1 MDNDRP
7 LYDMIDQE
15 LVCRKESWLD
25 EYQCGD
31 VSDSSLLAFSEDWD
45 SVPEVNREGAVCE
58 LAGLPVL
65 LKFIANDSL
74 N

>member
-7 LYDMIDQE
+7 LYEMIDQE
-15 LVCRKESWLD
+15 LNCRKESWLD
-25 EYQCGD
+25 EYHCGN
-31 VSDSSLLAFSEDWD
+31 VSESSLLAFSEEWD
-45 SVPEVNREGAVCE
+45 LVPEVSRDGAVCE
-58 LAGLPVL
+58 LAGLPIL